1 VTTAWFPL
9 TLRRGGPDGRL
20 APMIDTTGAV
30 YAAAGL
36 AAFAAALLPRY
47 LSRAPVSMPMV
58 FVAAGVLGFALVD
71 DLPSPDPV
79 AHGAVAVHLTEFC
92 VLIALMGAGLA
103 IDRPVGWRRW
113 ATTWRLLG
121 ITMPLSI
128 LGGALL
134 GWWLLGLGLGAALLL
149 GAALAPTDPVLAG
162 EVQVGE
168 PDDPDEPEDEARFS
182 LTSEAGLNDAL
193 AFPFVYAAIAI
204 SVAGADPGGWL
215 ADWLLVDVV
224 WRIAVGALVG
234 LAAGWLLSRLFF
246 NSRLERAR
254 LADQAE
260 GFVALAA
267 TLLAYGLAE
276 LCQGYG
282 FLAVFVCACSLRAAE
297 RGHEYHGVLHN
308 WVEQLERLVTVAIL
322 VLFGGAVARGLLADV
337 GFTEVALAAIFLLL
351 VRPLSGQ
358 VGLARGRTGPRE
370 RWAVVFF
377 GVRGIGSLYYAAYG
391 IKEGHFDDPEL
402 IWAVVGL
409 VVLSSVILHGVLATP
424 VMDRL
429 DRLRVRAGGDNA
441 RTTAV

>member
-1 VTTAWFPL
+1 ML
-9 TLRRGGPDGRL
+9 GLRRGGAHGRIS
-20 APMIDTTGAV
+20 PVIDTTGAV

-58 FVAAGVLGFALVD
+58 FVAAGLLGFTLVD
-71 DLPSPDPV
+71 DLPAPDPV
-79 AHGAVAVHLTEFC
+79 AHGAVTVHLTEFC
-92 VLIALMGAGLA
+92 VIVALMGAGLA

-113 ATTWRLLG
+113 STTWRLLG

-128 LGGALL
+128 LGCALL

-149 GAALAPTDPVLAG
+149 GAVIAPTDPVLAG

-168 PDDPDEPEDEARFS
+168 PADPEELEDEARFS

-204 SVAGADPGGWL
+204 SMVGAHPGGWL
-215 ADWLLVDVV
+215 TDWLLVDVA
-224 WRIAVGALVG
+224 WRLTVGTLVG

-246 NSRLERAR
+246 RSRSERAR

-267 TLLAYGLAE
+267 TLLAYGFAE

-282 FLAVFVCACSLRAAE
+282 FLAVFVCACFLRAAE
-297 RGHEYHGVLHN
+297 RTHEYHGVLHN
-308 WVEQLERLVTVAIL
+308 WVEQFERLLTVAIL
-322 VLFGGAVARGLLADV
+322 VLFGGAVARGLLAGV
-337 GFTEVALAAIFLLL
+337 GVAEVALAAAFLLL

-358 VGLARGRTGPRE
+358 IGLARGWTGRWE
-370 RWAVVFF
+370 RWVIAFF

-391 IKEGHFDDPEL
+391 IEEGHFADPEQ
-402 IWAVVGL
+402 IWSVVGL
-409 VVLSSVILHGVLATP
+409 IVVGSVVLHGVLATP

-429 DRLRVRAGGDNA
+429 DSLRVKVGGDDA
-441 RTTAV
+441 RTTPV

>member
-1 VTTAWFPL
+1 
-9 TLRRGGPDGRL
+9 
-20 APMIDTTGAV
+20 MIDTTGAV

-36 AAFAAALLPRY
+36 AAFAAALLPRF

-58 FVAAGVLGFALVD
+58 FVAAGVLAFTLVD

-79 AHGAVAVHLTEFC
+79 EHGAVTLHLTEFC
-92 VLIALMGAGLA
+92 VIIALMGAGLA
-103 IDRPVGWRRW
+103 IDRPIGLHGW

-128 LGGALL
+128 LGCALL
-134 GWWLLGLGLGAALLL
+134 GWWLLGLGIGAALLL
-149 GAALAPTDPVLAG
+149 GAVLAPTDPVLAG

-204 SVAGADPGGWL
+204 SMVGADPSGWL
-215 ADWLLVDVV
+215 ADWLMVDVA
-224 WRIAVGALVG
+224 WRLTVGTLVG

-246 NSRLERAR
+246 RSRLERAR

-267 TLLAYGLAE
+267 TLLAYGFAE

-297 RGHEYHGVLHN
+297 RTHEYHGILHN
-308 WVEQLERLVTVAIL
+308 WVEQLERLLTVAIL
-322 VLFGGAVARGLLADV
+322 ILFGGALARGLLTGV
-337 GFTEVALAAIFLLL
+337 GVTEVVLAAVFLLL

-358 VGLARGRTGPRE
+358 IGLARGRTGLRE
-370 RWAVVFF
+370 RWVVAFF

-391 IKEGHFDDPEL
+391 IEEGQFADPAQ
-402 IWAVVGL
+402 IWSVVGL
-409 VVLSSVILHGVLATP
+409 VVLGSVVLHGVLATP

-429 DRLRVRAGGDNA
+429 DRLRVEAGGDAA
-441 RTTAV
+441 RTTPV